1 MKRLF
6 RIDESEKN
14 RILGMHKSASSR
26 QYLKE
31 QEASS
36 EQPATDGEA
45 SSEQPSTD
53 NDATEQVAFDCQ
65 KINEVLETPDV
76 KKWVEKIT
84 GPARWT
90 IRRGGEKL
98 AEKDVYKGVIDVIKI
113 MQCKLGLEPN
123 GVFDNETDTKL
134 KSLQSEKGLKPDGI
148 VGPKTWGVMFV
159 EEQESEEAPS
169 TNECYMN
176 FGEEGTMLPIYENE
190 AKAARKAAGFSF
202 YFFEDGTVIVW
213 DENGPLDGTE
223 EKSTY
228 QWRCIGN
235 DVKFFISTSLGSFEL
250 S

>member
-36 EQPATDGEA
+36 EQPATDGDA
-45 SSEQPSTD
+45 SSEQPATD

-98 AEKDVYKGVIDVIKI
+98 AE
-113 MQCKLGLEPN
+113 
-123 GVFDNETDTKL
+123 
-134 KSLQSEKGLKPDGI
+134 
-148 VGPKTWGVMFV
+148 
-159 EEQESEEAPS
+159 
-169 TNECYMN
+169 
-176 FGEEGTMLPIYENE
+176 
-190 AKAARKAAGFSF
+190 
-202 YFFEDGTVIVW
+202 
-213 DENGPLDGTE
+213 
-223 EKSTY
+223 
-228 QWRCIGN
+228 N
-235 DVKFFISTSLGSFEL
+235 DKY
-250 S
+250 

>member
-31 QEASS
+31 QESSS

-45 SSEQPSTD
+45 SSEQPATD

-148 VGPKTWGVMFV
+148 VGPKTWGVMSV

-176 FGEEGTMLPIYENE
+176 FGEEATMLPNYENE

-202 YFFEDGTVIVW
+202 YFFEDGTVIIL
-213 DENGPLDGTE
+213 EGNQFMDGNQDSATHL
-223 EKSTY
+223 
-228 QWRCIGN
+228 WRCNGN
-235 DVKFFISTSLGSFEL
+235 DVEFFKKVNFN
-250 S
+250 